1 MARAAWQTAS
11 EGRVT
16 GVKRYQQLLS
26 HQPMLYFL
34 SKACPEIAWC
44 DQTLLHRPCYLM
56 RYHKHHPLYFDD
68 GSSQHVCPHRME
80 EQARQ
85 KSYILRSFFG
95 TALLFIVIFNLN
107 GIFIVVVILQWWR
120 VVWLKTVTNWSNGP
134 HVTWGIKCSDGSNIF
149 QSGYVISIYI
159 HL

>member
-1 MARAAWQTAS
+1 MRGRLAGKRGVKKAGRIVTSSWQTAS

-34 SKACPEIAWC
+34 SKACPEIPWC
-44 DQTLLHRPCYLM
+44 DQTCSILPCYLM

-68 GSSQHVCPHRME
+68 GSSQHVCPHME

-95 TALLFIVIFNLN
+95 TALLFIGLVNLNVIFS
-107 GIFIVVVILQWWR
+107 VVLTLLSFFRWIQHFSKR
-120 VVWLKTVTNWSNGP
+120 
-134 HVTWGIKCSDGSNIF
+134 I
-149 QSGYVISIYI
+149 YVISIYI